1 MNPFNVNFTS
11 NRSEAEGQGLRHPPQ
26 THSNQPLKILLGS
39 SIFGVL
45 AFLTLLLWPD
55 LLGNLLTQ
63 EGFIPHGHCYLWK
76 PSLVWLHV
84 TSDTLIGIAYVAI
97 STSLAYFVYK
107 ARQNIPF
114 HWMFLAFGAFIIA
127 CGMTHFLAVWTLWNP
142 TYWLSGNVKLITA
155 IASVTTAI
163 SLPPLIPRALR
174 LLDSAQVSEE
184 RRLNLERANQELQAL
199 YGQLKQLDEL
209 KSQFFANVSHELRTP
224 LALILGPTQKLLT
237 DRELLEEQHRDLLV
251 IERNARMLLK
261 QVNDLLD
268 ISKLEAGKMEVA
280 AVPLDLASLIRQ
292 VAANFDALALEREIN
307 LTVKTPESLGTQL
320 DGQKIERVVLN
331 LLSNAFKFTPPGG
344 QIDCSLSLEGGEGE
358 NHPVTIAIQDS
369 GPGVPPERRETIFER
384 FSQIEGGSTRRFGGT
399 GLGLAIVKEFV
410 ELHQGSITVS
420 DAPLGGAMF
429 TIQLPVAVEP
439 GTCDL
444 VAESSLW
451 EELAESAIAELTIE
465 VETTPT
471 ILLAD
476 DSRPLVLIVEDNPEM
491 NRFIGEILG
500 RDYQIA
506 TAFNGQEGLEQALTL
521 HPDLIVSD
529 VMMPE
534 IGGDRLVSLLRSNP
548 EFADTSIIMLTA
560 KDDDDLRVQ
569 LLREGV
575 QDYLMKPFSVEELRA
590 RVGNAVAIKR
600 VRDLLQQELASQSSD
615 VEILAS
621 ELALHKR
628 ELEAALILQQQQS
641 AELIKA
647 NQIKD
652 EFLSIVSHELRTPL
666 NSILGWTQL
675 LQTRKLNEPT
685 KTKALET
692 IERNAK
698 QQVNLIDDILD
709 VSRIIRGKIRLQL
722 RPVNLIP
729 IVEAALDTM
738 LPTAQSKGIEVDFNF
753 DPAVA
758 LISGDSDRLQQVA
771 WNLLS
776 NAVKFTPAEG
786 KISVAIAQTDSSI
799 TLQVQDTGIGIHPDF
814 LPYVFDGFRQADS
827 STTRAYGGLGLGLT
841 IVRHLVE
848 LHGGQVQAL
857 SEGEGQGATL
867 IVQLP
872 ILPKPPQETQEQAVQ
887 TSSSREEGLSSQLWA
902 LDGLQVLVV
911 DDDPD
916 TGDLMQA
923 MLTDY
928 GVRVRVVTGV
938 SEAIAL
944 MEQFKF
950 DVLVSD
956 IGMPGEDGYH
966 LIHQIRHHEA
976 DSNRHIPAIALTAFA
991 SEEDR
996 AQSLMAGFQKHLS
1009 KPVEPAQ
1016 LAKVL
1021 AQLASTL

>member
-1 MNPFNVNFTS
+1 MKPFNFNLATLS
-11 NRSEAEGQGLRHPPQ
+11 PEADGQRLKKPPQ
-26 THSNQPLKILLGS
+26 TNSNQQQKILLASG
-39 SIFGVL
+39 ILGLL
-45 AFLTLLLWPD
+45 ALLALLLWPD
-55 LLGNLLTQ
+55 LLGNLLAQ
-63 EGFIPHGHCYLWK
+63 DGFIPHGHCYLWK

-107 ARQNIPF
+107 ARKNIPF
-114 HWMFLAFGAFIIA
+114 DWMFLAFGAFIIA

-142 TYWLSGNVKLITA
+142 TYWLSGDVKLITA

-184 RRLNLERANQELQAL
+184 RRLNLERANLELQAL

-224 LALILGPTQKLLT
+224 LALILGPTQKLLA
-237 DRELLEEQHRDLLV
+237 DRQLLEEQHRDLLV
-251 IERNARMLLK
+251 IERNSRMLLK

-268 ISKLEAGKMEVA
+268 ISKLEAGKMELE
-280 AVPLDLASLIRQ
+280 AVPLNLASLIRQ

-307 LTVKTPESLGTQL
+307 LTVQTPESLGTQL
-320 DGQKIERVVLN
+320 DRQKIERVVLN

-344 QIDCSLSLEGGEGE
+344 QIDCSLSLEEGEGE
-358 NHPVTIAIQDS
+358 KNPVTIAIQDS
-369 GPGVPPERRETIFER
+369 GPGVPLERRETIFER

-420 DAPLGGAMF
+420 DASLGGAMF
-429 TIQLPVAVEP
+429 TVQLPIEVSP
-439 GTCDL
+439 DL
-444 VAESSLW
+444 PQTDSESSIW
-451 EELAESAIAELTIE
+451 EDLAESAIAELKPE
-465 VETTPT
+465 ADTTPRV
-471 ILLAD
+471 LLPND
-476 DSRPLVLIVEDNPEM
+476 PRPLVLVVEDNPEM
-491 NRFIGEILG
+491 NRFVCDILG

-506 TAFNGQEGLEQALTL
+506 TAFNGEQGLEQALTL
-521 HPDLIVSD
+521 HPDLILSD

-548 EFADTSIIMLTA
+548 DFADVSIIMLTA

-615 VEILAS
+615 VEVLAS
-621 ELALHKR
+621 ELAFHKR
-628 ELEAALILQQQQS
+628 ELEVALILQQKQS
-641 AELIKA
+641 EELIKA

-675 LQTRKLNEPT
+675 LRTRKLNET
-685 KTKALET
+685 MQNKALET

-709 VSRIIRGKIRLQL
+709 VSRIIRGKIRLKL

-738 LPTAQSKGIEVDFNF
+738 LPTAESKGIEIDFNF

-758 LISGDSDRLQQVA
+758 LVSGDSDRLQQVA
-771 WNLLS
+771 WNLFS
-776 NAVKFTPAEG
+776 NAVKFTPNG
-786 KISVAIAQTDSSI
+786 GSISVAIAQTDSYI
-799 TLQVQDTGIGIHPDF
+799 TLKVQDTGIGINPDF
-814 LPYVFDGFRQADS
+814 LPHIFEGFRQADS

-848 LHGGQVQAL
+848 LHGGKVQAL

-867 IVQLP
+867 MVQLP
-872 ILPKPPQETQEQAVQ
+872 ILPKPPQEQAVQ
-887 TSSSREEGLSSQLWA
+887 TSYSREEGLSSQLWA

-916 TGDLMQA
+916 TGDLMEA

-928 GVRVRVVTGV
+928 GVRVQVVTSV

-944 MEQFKF
+944 MDQCKF

-966 LIHQIRHHEA
+966 LIHQIRQHEA
-976 DSNRHIPAIALTAFA
+976 DSNNHIPAIALTAFS

-996 AQSLMAGFQKHLS
+996 AQSLLAGFQKHLS

-1016 LAKVL
+1016 LARVL
-1021 AQLASTL
+1021 AQLASNL

>member
-1 MNPFNVNFTS
+1 MKPFNF
-11 NRSEAEGQGLRHPPQ
+11 NRASFSPEAEGKELKHPPQ
-26 THSNQPLKILLGS
+26 INSSQPLKILLGS
-39 SIFGVL
+39 SILGVIAL
-45 AFLTLLLWPD
+45 FTLRLWPD
-55 LLGNLLTQ
+55 LLGNLLTK

-163 SLPPLIPRALR
+163 SLPPLIPKALK

-184 RRLNLERANQELQAL
+184 RRLNLERANHELQAL
-199 YGQLKQLDEL
+199 YRQLKQLDEL

-224 LALILGPTQKLLT
+224 LALILGPTQKWLA
-237 DRELLEEQHRDLLV
+237 DRPLLEEQRRDLLI

-268 ISKLEAGKMEVA
+268 ISKLEAGKMELA
-280 AVPLDLASLIRQ
+280 AVPLDLGSLIRQ
-292 VAANFDALALEREIN
+292 VAANFEALALEREIN
-307 LTVKTPESLGTQL
+307 LTVKTPEFLETQL
-320 DGQKIERVVLN
+320 DRQKIERVVLN

-344 QIDCSLSLEGGEGE
+344 QIDCSLCLEEGEGE
-358 NHPVTIAIQDS
+358 NNPVTIAIQDS
-369 GPGVPPERRETIFER
+369 GPGVPWELRETIFER

-410 ELHQGSITVS
+410 ELHQGSITVA

-429 TIQLPVAVEP
+429 TIQLPLEVSP
-439 GTCDL
+439 DL
-444 VAESSLW
+444 PKTAPPTSIW
-451 EELAESAIAELTIE
+451 EGLAESAIAELTPG
-465 VETTPT
+465 VETPPT
-471 ILLAD
+471 VLHSD
-476 DSRPLVLIVEDNPEM
+476 DPRALILIVEDNVEM
-491 NRFIGEILG
+491 NRFVCDILG

-506 TAFNGQEGLEQALTL
+506 TAFNGEEGLKQALTL
-521 HPDLIVSD
+521 HPDLILSD

-548 EFADTSIIMLTA
+548 DFADVSIIMLTA

-569 LLREGV
+569 LLRDGV

-615 VEILAS
+615 VENLAS
-621 ELALHKR
+621 ELAFHKR
-628 ELEAALILQQQQS
+628 ELEAALIRQQQQS
-641 AELIKA
+641 EELIKA

-675 LQTRKLNEPT
+675 LRTRKLNEPT

-729 IVEAALDTM
+729 IVESALDTM
-738 LPTAQSKGIEVDFNF
+738 VPTAESKGIEIDFNF
-753 DPAVA
+753 DPAIA
-758 LISGDSDRLQQVA
+758 LVSGDSDRLQQVA

-776 NAVKFTPAEG
+776 NAIKFTPVG
-786 KISVAIAQTDSSI
+786 GSVSVAIAQRDSYI
-799 TLQVQDTGIGIHPDF
+799 TLQVEDTGIGIHPDF
-814 LPYVFDGFRQADS
+814 LPHIFEGFRQGDS

-872 ILPKPPQETQEQAVQ
+872 ILPKPPEYQVVQ
-887 TSSSREEGLSSQLWA
+887 TSSSPEEGLSSQLWA

-916 TGDLMQA
+916 TGELMEA

-928 GVRVRVVTGV
+928 GVRVHVVTSV

-944 MEQFKF
+944 MDQFKF

-966 LIHQIRHHEA
+966 LIHQIRQYES
-976 DSNRHIPAIALTAFA
+976 DSNSHIPAIALTAFA
-991 SEEDR
+991 SDEDR
-996 AQSLMAGFQKHLS
+996 AQSLLAGFQKHLS

-1016 LAKVL
+1016 LAQVL

>member
-1 MNPFNVNFTS
+1 MNNNNFNHAALNPP
-11 NRSEAEGQGLRHPPQ
+11 AEENILNTPPPTAHSSPQQILFWTALAGLAV
-26 THSNQPLKILLGS
+26 LLP
-39 SIFGVL
+39 
-45 AFLTLLLWPD
+45 LLLWPD

-63 EGFIPHGHCYLWK
+63 DGFIPHGHCYLWK

-142 TYWLSGNVKLITA
+142 TYWLSGDVKLITA

-184 RRLNLERANQELQAL
+184 RRLNLERANHELQAL

-224 LALILGPTQKLLT
+224 LALILGPTQKLLAE
-237 DRELLEEQHRDLLV
+237 DYLLEAQRRDLLV

-268 ISKLEAGKMEVA
+268 ISKLEAGKMELA
-280 AVPLDLASLIRQ
+280 AVPLDLATLIRQ
-292 VAANFDALALEREIN
+292 VAANFDALALEREIT

-344 QIDCSLSLEGGEGE
+344 QIDCSLSLEGGEGTH
-358 NHPVTIAIQDS
+358 NPVTIAIQDS
-369 GPGVPPERRETIFER
+369 GPGVPPELRETIFER

-410 ELHQGSITVS
+410 ELHQGSITVCDS
-420 DAPLGGAMF
+420 PLGGAMF

-439 GTCDL
+439 GTSDPM
-444 VAESSLW
+444 AESSLW
-451 EELAESAIAELTIE
+451 EELAESAIAELTPG
-465 VETTPT
+465 VETPPT
-471 ILLAD
+471 VLHSN

-491 NRFIGEILG
+491 NRFVCDILG

-521 HPDLIVSD
+521 HPDLILSD

-548 EFADTSIIMLTA
+548 DFAEVSIIMLTA
-560 KDDDDLRVQ
+560 KDDDDLRVK

-600 VRDLLQQELASQSSD
+600 VRDLLQQELVSQSSD
-615 VEILAS
+615 IEVLAS

-647 NQIKD
+647 NQLKD

-675 LQTRKLNEPT
+675 LRTRKLNEPT

-698 QQVNLIDDILD
+698 QQVNLIEDILD
-709 VSRIIRGKIRLQL
+709 VSRIIRGKIRLQF

-738 LPTAQSKGIEVDFNF
+738 IPTAESKGIQMDFNY
-753 DPAVA
+753 DRTIPLVA
-758 LISGDSDRLQQVA
+758 GDSDRLQQVA

-776 NAVKFTPAEG
+776 NAVKFTPAGG
-786 KISVAIAQTDSSI
+786 KISVAIAQTDSYI

-814 LPYVFDGFRQADS
+814 LPYIFDGFRQADS

-848 LHGGQVQAL
+848 LHGGQIQAL

-872 ILPKPPQETQEQAVQ
+872 ILSKPPQEQSVQ

-928 GVRVRVVTGV
+928 GVRVQVVTSV

-944 MEQFKF
+944 MDQFKF

-966 LIHQIRHHEA
+966 LIQQIRQYES
-976 DSNRHIPAIALTAFA
+976 DSNSHIPAIALTAFA
-991 SEEDR
+991 SDEDR
-996 AQSLMAGFQKHLS
+996 SQSLLAGFQKHLS

-1021 AQLASTL
+1021 AQLASNL

>member
-1 MNPFNVNFTS
+1 MKTFNFKMNPLSPDSEEPHLKPSPKS
-11 NRSEAEGQGLRHPPQ
+11 NSSQQ
-26 THSNQPLKILLGS
+26 QNILLVS
-39 SIFGVL
+39 AIFGL
-45 AFLTLLLWPD
+45 LTLFTLALWPE
-55 LLGNLLTQ
+55 LLGNLLAE
-63 EGFIPHGHCYLWK
+63 EGFMPHGHCYLWK

-97 STSLAYFVYK
+97 SSSLAYFVHK
-107 ARQNIPF
+107 ARRNIPF

-127 CGMTHFLAVWTLWNP
+127 CGMTHFVAVWTLWNP

-163 SLPPLIPRALR
+163 SLPPLIPKALQ
-174 LLDSAQVSEE
+174 LLDAAQVSEE
-184 RRLNLERANQELQAL
+184 RRLNLESANQELQAL
-199 YGQLKQLDEL
+199 YRQLKHLDEL

-224 LALILGPTQKLLT
+224 LALILGPTQKLLAET
-237 DRELLEEQHRDLLV
+237 QVSVEQHRDLVV

-268 ISKLEAGKMEVA
+268 ISKLEAAKMELA
-280 AVPLDLASLIRQ
+280 AAPLDLVSLIHQ
-292 VAANFDALALEREIN
+292 VAANFDALAMERQIKF
-307 LTVKTPESLGTQL
+307 TVKTPDFLATKL
-320 DGQKIERVVLN
+320 DRQKIERVILN

-344 QIDCSLSLEGGEGE
+344 QIDCFLCLEEGE
-358 NHPVTIAIQDS
+358 NENNPVTIAIQDS
-369 GPGVPPERRETIFER
+369 GPGVPAERRETIFER

-410 ELHQGSITVS
+410 ALHHGSITVS
-420 DAPLGGAMF
+420 DTPLGGAMF
-429 TIQLPVAVEP
+429 TVHLPRVLDSGTSEP
-439 GTCDL
+439 I
-444 VAESSLW
+444 APSSVW
-451 EELAESAIAELTIE
+451 DDLAESAIAELKLE
-465 VETTPT
+465 VEKTPP

-476 DSRPLVLIVEDNPEM
+476 DSRPLVLIVEDNQEM
-491 NRFIGEILG
+491 NRFICEILG

-506 TAFNGQEGLEQALTL
+506 TAFNGEEGLEQALRF
-521 HPDLIVSD
+521 HPDLIISD

-534 IGGDRLVSLLRSNP
+534 VGGDRLVSLLRSNP
-548 EFADTSIIMLTA
+548 DFADVSIIMLTA

-615 VEILAS
+615 VEVLAS
-621 ELALHKR
+621 ELAFHKR
-628 ELEAALILQQQQS
+628 ELESALLLQQQQS
-641 AELIKA
+641 EELLKA

-675 LQTRKLNEPT
+675 LRTRKLNEPT
-685 KTKALET
+685 QTKALET

-709 VSRIIRGKIRLQL
+709 VSRIIRGKIRLHL

-738 LPTAQSKGIEVDFNF
+738 TPTAQSKGIQVDFNF
-753 DPAVA
+753 DPTIP
-758 LISGDSDRLQQVA
+758 LISGDSERLQQVA

-776 NAVKFTPAEG
+776 NAVKFTPAGG
-786 KISVAIAQTDSSI
+786 KISVAIAQSDSYI
-799 TLQVQDTGIGIHPDF
+799 TLRVQDTGIGINPEF
-814 LPYVFDGFRQADS
+814 LPHVFDGFRQADS

-848 LHGGQVQAL
+848 LHRGKVEAL
-857 SEGEGQGATL
+857 SEGEGQGTTL

-872 ILPKPPQETQEQAVQ
+872 SLPNPPQDEIVQ
-887 TSSSREEGLSSQLWA
+887 TACYSEDKLSNQLWA
-902 LDGLQVLVV
+902 LDGMQVLVV

-928 GVRVRVVTGV
+928 GVQVRVVTSV

-944 MEQFKF
+944 MDQFKF

-956 IGMPGEDGYH
+956 IAMPGEDGYH
-966 LIHQIRHHEA
+966 LIHQIRQHEA
-976 DSNRHIPAIALTAFA
+976 DSNSHIPAIALTAFA

-996 AQSLMAGFQKHLS
+996 AQSRLAGFEKHLS
-1009 KPVEPAQ
+1009 KPVEPTK

>member
-1 MNPFNVNFTS
+1 MNQFNFNPATLS
-11 NRSEAEGQGLRHPPQ
+11 SQTEEQGFKNPPE
-26 THSNQPLKILLGS
+26 TNSNQDLKILLISG
-39 SIFGVL
+39 IFGL
-45 AFLTLLLWPD
+45 LTLLTLALWPD
-55 LLGNLLTQ
+55 LLGNLLAKD
-63 EGFIPHGHCYLWK
+63 GFIPHGHCYLWK

-84 TSDTLIGIAYVAI
+84 TSDSLIGIAYVAI
-97 STSLAYFVYK
+97 STSLTYFVYK

-163 SLPPLIPRALR
+163 SLPPLIPKALK

-184 RRLNLERANQELQAL
+184 RRLNLERANQELEAL
-199 YGQLKQLDEL
+199 YGQMKQLNEV

-224 LALILGPTQKLLT
+224 LALILGPTQKLLA
-237 DRELLEEQHRDLLV
+237 DHPLLEEQHRDLLV

-268 ISKLEAGKMEVA
+268 ISKLEAGKMELA
-280 AVPLDLASLIRQ
+280 EVPLDLASLISQ
-292 VAANFDALALEREIN
+292 VAANFDALAIEREIN
-307 LTVKTPESLGTQL
+307 LTVRTPESLVTQL
-320 DGQKIERVVLN
+320 DRQKIERVVLN
-331 LLSNAFKFTPPGG
+331 LLSNAFKFTPQGG
-344 QIDCSLSLEGGEGE
+344 QIDCSLSLEVREGE
-358 NHPVTIAIQDS
+358 NNLVTIAIQDS

-429 TIQLPVAVEP
+429 TVQLPVAVASE
-439 GTCDL
+439 TTETM
-444 VAESSLW
+444 AESSLW
-451 EELAESAIAELTIE
+451 EDLAESAIAEPTST
-465 VETTPT
+465 VETTPP
-471 ILLAD
+471 ILRPN

-491 NRFIGEILG
+491 NRFVCEILG

-506 TAFNGQEGLEQALTL
+506 TASNGEQGLEQALTL
-521 HPDLIVSD
+521 HPDLILSD
-529 VMMPE
+529 VMMPK
-534 IGGDRLVSLLRSNP
+534 IGGDRLVSLLRSNQD
-548 EFADTSIIMLTA
+548 FADVSIIMLTA
-560 KDDDDLRVQ
+560 KDDDELRVQ

-575 QDYLMKPFSVEELRA
+575 QDYLMKPFSVEELRG
-590 RVGNAVAIKR
+590 RVGNAIAIKR

-615 VEILAS
+615 IEVLAS
-621 ELALHKR
+621 ELTFHKR
-628 ELEAALILQQQQS
+628 ELQAALILQQQQS
-641 AELIKA
+641 EELMKA

-675 LQTRKLNEPT
+675 LLTRKMNEPT

-698 QQVNLIDDILD
+698 QQVNLINDILD

-729 IVEAALDTM
+729 LVEAALDTM
-738 LPTAQSKGIEVDFNF
+738 LPTAEAKGIQIDFNF
-753 DPAVA
+753 DPAIA

-776 NAVKFTPAEG
+776 NAVKFTPAGG
-786 KISVAIAQTDSSI
+786 KISVAIAQTDSYI
-799 TLQVQDTGIGIHPDF
+799 TLQVQDTGIGINPDF
-814 LPYVFDGFRQADS
+814 LPYIFEGFRQADS

-848 LHGGQVQAL
+848 LHGGKVQAL

-867 IVQLP
+867 IVQFP
-872 ILPKPPQETQEQAVQ
+872 ILPKLPQEQ
-887 TSSSREEGLSSQLWA
+887 TVETSCSREEGLSSQLWA

-916 TGDLMQA
+916 TGELMQA

-928 GVRVRVVTGV
+928 GVRVRVVTSV

-944 MEQFKF
+944 MDQFKF
-950 DVLVSD
+950 DILVSD

-966 LIHQIRHHEA
+966 LIQQIRHHEA
-976 DSNRHIPAIALTAFA
+976 DSNSHIPAIALTAFA
-991 SEEDR
+991 SEEDH
-996 AQSLMAGFQKHLS
+996 AQALLAGFQKHLS

-1016 LAKVL
+1016 LARVL

>member
-1 MNPFNVNFTS
+1 
-11 NRSEAEGQGLRHPPQ
+11 
-26 THSNQPLKILLGS
+26 
-39 SIFGVL
+39 
-45 AFLTLLLWPD
+45 LLLWPD

-63 EGFIPHGHCYLWK
+63 DGFIPHGHCYLWK

-142 TYWLSGNVKLITA
+142 TYWLSGDVKLITA

-163 SLPPLIPRALR
+163 SFPPLIPRALR

-184 RRLNLERANQELQAL
+184 RRLNLERANHELQAL

-224 LALILGPTQKLLT
+224 LALILGPTQKLLAE
-237 DRELLEEQHRDLLV
+237 DYLLEEQRRDLLV

-268 ISKLEAGKMEVA
+268 ISKLEAGKMELA
-280 AVPLDLASLIRQ
+280 AVSLDLGSLIRQ
-292 VAANFDALALEREIN
+292 VAANFDALALEREIT
-307 LTVKTPESLGTQL
+307 LTVKTPESLKTRL
-320 DGQKIERVVLN
+320 DRQKIERVVLN

-344 QIDCSLSLEGGEGE
+344 KIDCSLSLEGGEGTH
-358 NHPVTIAIQDS
+358 NPVTIAIQDS
-369 GPGVPPERRETIFER
+369 GPGVPSQGRETIFER

-410 ELHQGSITVS
+410 ELHQGTITVS

-429 TIQLPVAVEP
+429 TVQLPVAVEP
-439 GTCDL
+439 GTPETM
-444 VAESSLW
+444 AESSLW
-451 EELAESAIAELTIE
+451 EDLAESAIAELTPG
-465 VETTPT
+465 VETPPT
-471 ILLAD
+471 VLHSN

-491 NRFIGEILG
+491 NRFIAEILG
-500 RDYQIA
+500 RDYQIV

-521 HPDLIVSD
+521 HPDLILSD
-529 VMMPE
+529 LMMPE
-534 IGGDRLVSLLRSNP
+534 IGGDRLVSLLRSKP
-548 EFADTSIIMLTA
+548 DFADVSIIMLTA
-560 KDDDDLRVQ
+560 KDDDDLRVK

-590 RVGNAVAIKR
+590 RVGNAIAIKR
-600 VRDLLQQELASQSSD
+600 VRDLLQQELASQNSD
-615 VEILAS
+615 VEVLAS

-641 AELIKA
+641 EELIKA

-652 EFLSIVSHELRTPL
+652 EFLSVVSHELRTPL

-675 LQTRKLNEPT
+675 LRTRKLNEIMQ
-685 KTKALET
+685 KKALET

-698 QQVNLIDDILD
+698 QQVNLIEDILD

-729 IVEAALDTM
+729 LVEAALDTM
-738 LPTAQSKGIEVDFNF
+738 LPPAESKGIQIDFNV
-753 DPAVA
+753 DPALA
-758 LISGDSDRLQQVA
+758 LVSGDSDRLQQVA

-776 NAVKFTPAEG
+776 NAVKFTPAG
-786 KISVAIAQTDSSI
+786 GQISVAIAQTDSYI
-799 TLQVQDTGIGIHPDF
+799 NLQVQDTGIGIHPDF
-814 LPYVFDGFRQADS
+814 LPHIFDGFRQADS

-872 ILPKPPQETQEQAVQ
+872 ILPKPPQEHAVQ
-887 TSSSREEGLSSQLWA
+887 TSSSGEERLSSQLWA

-916 TGDLMQA
+916 TGELMEA

-928 GVRVRVVTGV
+928 GVRVQVVTGV

-944 MEQFKF
+944 MDQFKF

-966 LIHQIRHHEA
+966 LIHQIRQHEA
-976 DSNRHIPAIALTAFA
+976 DNNRHIPAIALTAFA
-991 SEEDR
+991 SDEDR
-996 AQSLMAGFQKHLS
+996 SQSLLAGFQKHLS

-1021 AQLASTL
+1021 AQLASNL

>member
-1 MNPFNVNFTS
+1 MKQSNFNLATFHP
-11 NRSEAEGQGLRHPPQ
+11 EAEGQGLTKSPQ
-26 THSNQPLKILLGS
+26 THSSQPQKILLGRGIILS
-39 SIFGVL
+39 FL
-45 AFLTLLLWPD
+45 ALLTLLLWPD
-55 LLGNLLTQ
+55 LLRNLFAK

-76 PSLVWLHV
+76 PSLVWLHI
-84 TSDTLIGIAYVAI
+84 TSDSLIGISYVAI

-107 ARQNIPF
+107 ARRNIPF

-127 CGMTHFLAVWTLWNP
+127 CSMTHFLAVWTLWNP
-142 TYWLSGNVKLITA
+142 TYWLSGNVKLLTA
-155 IASVTTAI
+155 LASVTTAI
-163 SLPPLIPRALR
+163 SLPPLIPRALK
-174 LLDSAQVSEE
+174 LLDSAQMSEE

-199 YGQLKQLDEL
+199 YRQLKQLDEL

-224 LALILGPTQKLLT
+224 LALILGPTQKLIG
-237 DRELLEEQHRDLLV
+237 DRQLLDEQRRDLLV

-268 ISKLEAGKMEVA
+268 ISKLEAGKMELA

-292 VAANFDALALEREIN
+292 VAANFDALAFEREIN
-307 LTVKTPESLGTQL
+307 LTVQTPESLGTQL
-320 DGQKIERVVLN
+320 DRQKIERVVLN

-344 QIDCSLSLEGGEGE
+344 KIDCSLSLAEGE
-358 NHPVTIAIQDS
+358 NKPVTIAIQDS
-369 GPGVPPERRETIFER
+369 GPGVPQERRETIFER

-410 ELHQGSITVS
+410 ELHQGTITVA

-429 TIQLPVAVEP
+429 TVQLPMEVLPDIPKTAS
-439 GTCDL
+439 
-444 VAESSLW
+444 ESSLW
-451 EELAESAIAELTIE
+451 DDLAEAAIAELKLE
-465 VETTPT
+465 VETSPR
-471 ILLAD
+471 ILVPND
-476 DSRPLVLIVEDNPEM
+476 PRPLVLIVEDNPEM
-491 NRFIGEILG
+491 NRFVCDILG

-506 TAFNGQEGLEQALTL
+506 TAFNGEQGLEQALTL
-521 HPDLIVSD
+521 NPDLIISD

-548 EFADTSIIMLTA
+548 DFANVSIIMLTA

-590 RVGNAVAIKR
+590 RVGNAISIKR
-600 VRDLLQQELASQSSD
+600 VRDLLQQELTSQSSD
-615 VEILAS
+615 VEVLAS
-621 ELALHKR
+621 ELAFHKR

-641 AELIKA
+641 EELVKA

-675 LQTRKLNEPT
+675 LRTRQLNETT
-685 KTKALET
+685 KIKALET

-698 QQVNLIDDILD
+698 QQVNLIEDILD

-729 IVEAALDTM
+729 LVEAALDTM
-738 LPTAQSKGIEVDFNF
+738 LPTAEAKGIHIDFNF
-753 DPAVA
+753 DPAIA
-758 LISGDSDRLQQVA
+758 LVSGDSDRLQQVA

-776 NAVKFTPAEG
+776 NAVKFTPSG
-786 KISVAIAQTDSSI
+786 GSVSVAIAQTDSFI
-799 TLQVQDTGIGIHPDF
+799 TLQVQDTGIGINPDF
-814 LPYVFDGFRQADS
+814 LPHIFDGFRQADS

-848 LHGGQVQAL
+848 LHGGQVEAL

-872 ILPKPPQETQEQAVQ
+872 ILPKPPQDEGDET
-887 TSSSREEGLSSQLWA
+887 SCSREDGVSSELWA

-916 TGDLMQA
+916 TGDLMEA

-928 GVRVRVVTGV
+928 GVRVRVVTSV
-938 SEAIAL
+938 SQAIAL
-944 MEQFKF
+944 MDQFKF

-966 LIHQIRHHEA
+966 LIHQIRQHEG
-976 DSNRHIPAIALTAFA
+976 DSNSHIPAIALTAFA

-996 AQSLMAGFQKHLS
+996 AQSLLAGFQKHLS

>member
-1 MNPFNVNFTS
+1 MKKINLNLATFSPET
-11 NRSEAEGQGLRHPPQ
+11 EEIGLKNPPQ
-26 THSNQPLKILLGS
+26 PNSSQPQKILFGS
-39 SIFGVL
+39 SIVGFL
-45 AFLTLLLWPD
+45 ALLTLLLWPD
-55 LLGNLLTQ
+55 LLANLFAKD
-63 EGFIPHGHCYLWK
+63 GFIPHGHCYLWK

-84 TSDTLIGIAYVAI
+84 TSDTLIAVAYVAI

-107 ARQNIPF
+107 ARPNIPF

-127 CGMTHFLAVWTLWNP
+127 CSMTHFLAVWTLWNP
-142 TYWLSGNVKLITA
+142 TYWLSGNVKLLTA
-155 IASVTTAI
+155 LASVTTAI
-163 SLPPLIPRALR
+163 SLPPLIPRALK

-184 RRLNLERANQELQAL
+184 RRLNLERANQELQTL
-199 YGQLKQLDEL
+199 YGQLKQLDQL

-224 LALILGPTQKLLT
+224 LALILGPTQKLLG
-237 DRELLEEQHRDLLV
+237 DRQLLEEQRRDLLV

-268 ISKLEAGKMEVA
+268 ISKLEAGKMELA

-292 VAANFDALALEREIN
+292 VAGNFDALALEREIT
-307 LTVKTPESLGTQL
+307 LSIQTPESLGTQL
-320 DGQKIERVVLN
+320 DRQKIERVVLN

-344 QIDCSLSLEGGEGE
+344 QIDCSLSLEEGEGE
-358 NHPVTIAIQDS
+358 NNPVTIAIQDS
-369 GPGVPPERRETIFER
+369 GPGVPAQLRETIFER

-410 ELHQGSITVS
+410 ELHQGTITVS

-429 TIQLPVAVEP
+429 KVQLPLEVFP
-439 GTCDL
+439 DL
-444 VAESSLW
+444 PKTASESSLW
-451 EELAESAIAELTIE
+451 EELAESALAELKLE
-465 VETTPT
+465 VETTPS
-471 ILLAD
+471 ILVAND
-476 DSRPLVLIVEDNPEM
+476 PRPLVLIVEDNREM
-491 NRFIGEILG
+491 NRFVCDILG

-506 TAFNGQEGLEQALTL
+506 TAFNGQEGWEQALTL
-521 HPDLIVSD
+521 HPDLILSD

-548 EFADTSIIMLTA
+548 DFANVSIIMLTA

-590 RVGNAVAIKR
+590 RVGNAIAIKR
-600 VRDLLQQELASQSSD
+600 VRDLLQQELTSQNSD
-615 VEILAS
+615 VEVLAS

-641 AELIKA
+641 EELVKA

-675 LQTRKLNEPT
+675 LRTRNLNET
-685 KTKALET
+685 MQKKALET

-698 QQVNLIDDILD
+698 QQVNLIEDILD

-722 RPVNLIP
+722 RPLNLIP

-738 LPTAQSKGIEVDFNF
+738 IPTAESKKIKIDFNF

-776 NAVKFTPAEG
+776 NAIKFTPSGGQIA
-786 KISVAIAQTDSSI
+786 VAIAQTDSYI

-814 LPYVFDGFRQADS
+814 LPHIFDGFRQADS

-872 ILPKPPQETQEQAVQ
+872 ILPKPPQQQALQ
-887 TSSSREEGLSSQLWA
+887 TSSSQEEGLSSQLWA

-916 TGDLMQA
+916 TGDLMEA

-928 GVRVRVVTGV
+928 GVRVQVVTSV

-944 MEQFKF
+944 MDQFKF

-966 LIHQIRHHEA
+966 LIHQIRQYEG
-976 DSNRHIPAIALTAFA
+976 DSNSHIPAIALTAFA

-996 AQSLMAGFQKHLS
+996 AQSLLAGFQKHLP
-1009 KPVEPAQ
+1009 KPVEAAQ

>member
-1 MNPFNVNFTS
+1 MKPFNFNLATLS
-11 NRSEAEGQGLRHPPQ
+11 SEADGQRLKNSPKTNSSQ
-26 THSNQPLKILLGS
+26 QQKILLASG
-39 SIFGVL
+39 ILGLL
-45 AFLTLLLWPD
+45 ALLALLLWPE
-55 LLGNLLTQ
+55 LLGNLLAKD
-63 EGFIPHGHCYLWK
+63 GFIPHGHCYLWK

-142 TYWLSGNVKLITA
+142 TYWLSGDVKLITA

-163 SLPPLIPRALR
+163 SLPPLIPRALN

-184 RRLNLERANQELQAL
+184 RRLNLERANDELQAL
-199 YGQLKQLDEL
+199 YRQLKQLDEL

-224 LALILGPTQKLLT
+224 LALILGPTQKLLA
-237 DRELLEEQHRDLLV
+237 DGQLLEEQHRDLLV
-251 IERNARMLLK
+251 IERNSRMLLK

-268 ISKLEAGKMEVA
+268 ISKLEAGKMELA
-280 AVPLDLASLIRQ
+280 AASLDLVSLIRQ

-307 LTVKTPESLGTQL
+307 FTVRTPESLGTQL
-320 DGQKIERVVLN
+320 DPQKIERVVLN

-344 QIDCSLSLEGGEGE
+344 QIDCSLSLEEGEGTH
-358 NHPVTIAIQDS
+358 NPVTIAIQDS
-369 GPGVPPERRETIFER
+369 GPGVPLERRETIFER

-420 DAPLGGAMF
+420 DASLGGAMF
-429 TIQLPVAVEP
+429 TVQLPIEVSP
-439 GTCDL
+439 DL
-444 VAESSLW
+444 PKTASESSIW
-451 EELAESAIAELTIE
+451 DDLAESAIAELKLE
-465 VETTPT
+465 VQTTPR
-471 ILLAD
+471 ILLPND
-476 DSRPLVLIVEDNPEM
+476 PRPLVLVVEDNPEM
-491 NRFIGEILG
+491 NQFVCEILG

-506 TAFNGQEGLEQALTL
+506 AAFNGEQGLEQALTL
-521 HPDLIVSD
+521 HPDLILSD

-534 IGGDRLVSLLRSNP
+534 IDGDRLVSLLRSNP
-548 EFADTSIIMLTA
+548 DFADVSIIMLTA

-615 VEILAS
+615 VEVLAS

-641 AELIKA
+641 EELIKA

-675 LQTRKLNEPT
+675 LRTRKLNET
-685 KTKALET
+685 MQNKALET

-709 VSRIIRGKIRLQL
+709 VSRIIRGKIRLKL

-729 IVEAALDTM
+729 IVEAALDTI
-738 LPTAQSKGIEVDFNF
+738 LPTAESKGIQVDFNF

-758 LISGDSDRLQQVA
+758 LVSGDSDRLQQVA
-771 WNLLS
+771 WNLFS
-776 NAVKFTPAEG
+776 NAVKFTPNG
-786 KISVAIAQTDSSI
+786 GSVSVAIAQTDSYI
-799 TLQVQDTGIGIHPDF
+799 TLQVQDTGIGINLDF
-814 LPYVFDGFRQADS
+814 LPHIFEGFRQADS

-848 LHGGQVQAL
+848 LHGGKVQAL

-872 ILPKPPQETQEQAVQ
+872 ILPKPPQEQAVQ
-887 TSSSREEGLSSQLWA
+887 TSYSQEDELSNQLWA

-928 GVRVRVVTGV
+928 GVRVQVVTSV

-944 MEQFKF
+944 MDQCKF
-950 DVLVSD
+950 DILVSD

-966 LIHQIRHHEA
+966 LIHQIRQHES
-976 DSNRHIPAIALTAFA
+976 DHNSHIPAIALTAFS

-996 AQSLMAGFQKHLS
+996 AQSLLAGFQKHLS

-1016 LAKVL
+1016 LARVL
-1021 AQLASTL
+1021 AQLASNL

>member
-1 MNPFNVNFTS
+1 MKPFNFNLATLS
-11 NRSEAEGQGLRHPPQ
+11 SDAEGQGLKNSTQTDSNPPP
-26 THSNQPLKILLGS
+26 NILLISGLLGLLCL
-39 SIFGVL
+39 F
-45 AFLTLLLWPD
+45 TLLLWPD
-55 LLGNLLTQ
+55 ILGNLLAKD
-63 EGFIPHGHCYLWK
+63 GFIPHGHCYLWK

-84 TSDTLIGIAYVAI
+84 TSDTLIGVAYVAI
-97 STSLAYFVYK
+97 SSSLAYFVYK
-107 ARQNIPF
+107 ARKNIPF
-114 HWMFLAFGAFIIA
+114 DWIFLAFGAFIIA
-127 CGMTHFLAVWTLWNP
+127 CGMTHFLSVWTLWNP
-142 TYWLSGNVKLITA
+142 TYWLSGNVKLLTA
-155 IASVTTAI
+155 IASVTTAL
-163 SLPPLIPRALR
+163 SLPPLIPKALK

-224 LALILGPTQKLLT
+224 LALILGPTQKLLADT
-237 DRELLEEQHRDLLV
+237 QLSGEQHRDLLV
-251 IERNARMLLK
+251 IERNSRMLLK

-268 ISKLEAGKMEVA
+268 ISKLEAGKMELA

-292 VAANFDALALEREIN
+292 VAANFDALALEREIE
-307 LTVKTPESLGTQL
+307 LTLKAPESLSTRL
-320 DGQKIERVVLN
+320 DRPKIERVVLN

-344 QIDCSLSLEGGEGE
+344 KIDCSLSLNDGPGE
-358 NHPVTIAIQDS
+358 NNPVTIAIQDS
-369 GPGVPPERRETIFER
+369 GPGIPLERRESIFER

-410 ELHQGSITVS
+410 ELHQGSITVA

-429 TIQLPVAVEP
+429 TVQLPLAVSP
-439 GTCDL
+439 DL
-444 VAESSLW
+444 TKTASEASIW
-451 EELAESAIAELTIE
+451 EDLAESAIAELK
-465 VETTPT
+465 VGGETPPPM
-471 ILLAD
+471 LVPN
-476 DSRPLVLIVEDNPEM
+476 DSRPLILIVEDNREM
-491 NRFIGEILG
+491 NRFISDILG

-506 TAFNGQEGLEQALTL
+506 TAFNGEQGWEQALAL
-521 HPDLIVSD
+521 HPDLILSD

-548 EFADTSIIMLTA
+548 DFANVSIIMLTA

-590 RVGNAVAIKR
+590 RVGNAIAIKR
-600 VRDLLQQELASQSSD
+600 VRDVLQQELASQSSD
-615 VEILAS
+615 VEALAS
-621 ELALHKR
+621 ELTLHKR
-628 ELEAALILQQQQS
+628 ELETALIFQQQQS
-641 AELIKA
+641 EELIKA

-675 LQTRKLNEPT
+675 LRTRKLNEAT

-698 QQVNLIDDILD
+698 LQVTLIDDILD

-729 IVEAALDTM
+729 IVEAALDTVT
-738 LPTAQSKGIEVDFNF
+738 PTAESKGIQIDFNF
-753 DPAVA
+753 DPAIPLV
-758 LISGDSDRLQQVA
+758 SGDSDRLQQVA

-776 NAVKFTPAEG
+776 NAVKFTPAG
-786 KISVAIAQTDSSI
+786 GQISVAIAQMDSYI

-814 LPYVFDGFRQADS
+814 LPYIFEGFRQADS

-857 SEGEGQGATL
+857 SEGEDQGATL
-867 IVQLP
+867 RVQLP
-872 ILPKPPQETQEQAVQ
+872 ILPKPPQEQEQAVQ
-887 TSSSREEGLSSQLWA
+887 TSCSPEEGLSSQLWA

-916 TGDLMQA
+916 TGDLMEA

-928 GVRVRVVTGV
+928 GVRVRVVTSV
-938 SEAIAL
+938 AEAIAL
-944 MEQFKF
+944 LGQFKF
-950 DVLVSD
+950 DILVSD

-966 LIHQIRHHEA
+966 LIHQIRQHEA
-976 DSNRHIPAIALTAFA
+976 ENHSHIPAIALTAFA
-991 SEEDR
+991 SDEDR
-996 AQSLMAGFQKHLS
+996 AQSLLAGFEKHLT

-1016 LAKVL
+1016 LAQVL
-1021 AQLASTL
+1021 AQLTWTL